1 MNGIIDNITTFY
13 CVQAK
18 VLGIS
23 VANAQ
28 KAFDAADAR
37 READE
42 QATRIEDSVRRI
54 VTDLDTMITR
64 FYFLKEHR
72 HMTDYQTKA
81 AVNFVSYVK
90 DLTRNVHSL
99 LCRFQKVEG
108 KTFEE
113 NLDREIEQIEAQVK
127 QRLKE
132 FDEILSGTRRT
143 FKYRLSKYVSN
154 RVAGI
159 KKILKGRTSALEE
172 EKTKQGRSQTYEFE
186 STRQE
191 SVDPHDAQ
199 LESIINALD
208 IGQSSKAENKPLSE
222 TANVKEFTNVSVGV
236 V

>member
-1 MNGIIDNITTFY
+1 MNGIIDNITTSH
-13 CVQAK
+13 CVQARI
-18 VLGIS
+18 LGIS
-23 VANAQ
+23 IANAQ
-28 KAFDAADAR
+28 KAFEVADAK

-42 QATRIEDSVRRI
+42 QATRIEDSVKRI

-64 FYFLKEHR
+64 FYFLKEHK

-81 AVNFVSYVK
+81 TVNFVSYVK

-113 NLDREIEQIEAQVK
+113 NLDREIERIEAQVK

-132 FDEILSGTRRT
+132 FEEILSGTHQT
-143 FKYRLSKYVSN
+143 FRYRLSKYVSS
-154 RVAGI
+154 RVAGV
-159 KKILKGRTSALEE
+159 KKALKGTTSALEE
-172 EKTKQGRSQTYEFE
+172 EKAGRSQAYEFE

-199 LESIINALD
+199 LESFINVLD
-208 IGQSSKAENKPLSE
+208 TGQSSEAENISVQE
-222 TANVKEFTNVSVGV
+222 TANVKELTEASVGV